1 MRTIGIDV
9 SKDALD
15 VALWDGTQQQL
26 EHARRPNARDDV
38 TAALAWIVDRAP
50 DLVVL
55 EATGPYHAPLLAA
68 LTAAAVP
75 VALVN
80 PAQIKA
86 ERAVRQGRHKT
97 DRADAALLARFAC
110 DHAADLRRYVVPP
123 AAQAQLR
130 AMMSY
135 RDGLVARQTEVRNQ
149 RAAADWQG
157 DARVASW
164 LDADLAALAAQL
176 RTVDAE
182 VARAMA
188 AFPEA
193 AVLLAMP
200 GVGVRVAAAVLAFLP
215 IGVWGDAKAAAA
227 CAGVHPRIEASGRRS
242 HSRLSKQGNARLRRY
257 LYMGA
262 LVAVRHDASLATKY
276 AGLCARGLPKPVAL
290 CAIMHTLLRRM
301 MGRLKRFYAG
311 LEPFQA

>member
-15 VALWDGTQQQL
+15 VALWDAAHDHV
-26 EHARRPNARDDV
+26 EHTRCPNAATDV
-38 TAALAWIVDRAP
+38 TAAVTGVRAHTP
-50 DLVVL
+50 DLVVV
-55 EATGPYHAPLLAA
+55 EATGPYHAPLVAA
-68 LTAAAVP
+68 LTAVAVP
-75 VALVN
+75 LALVN

-262 LVAVRHDASLATKY
+262 LVAVLHDPSLAAKY
-276 AGLCARGLPKPVAL
+276 AGFCTRLPKPAAL

-311 LEPFQA
+311 LEPLPA

>member
-9 SKDALD
+9 SKDTLD
-15 VALWDGTQQQL
+15 VALWDGAQQQL

-50 DLVVL
+50 DVVVL

-97 DRADAALLARFAC
+97 DRADAALLARFAV
-110 DHAADLRRYVVPP
+110 DHAPDLRRYVSPP
-123 AAQAQLR
+123 ATQARLR
-130 AMMSY
+130 ALVTY
-135 RDGLVARQTEVRNQ
+135 REGLVARRTALRNQ
-149 RAAADWQG
+149 RAAARWQG
-157 DARVASW
+157 DEQIGSW
-164 LDADLAALAAQL
+164 LEADLTALAAHL
-176 RTVDAE
+176 RTVDA
-182 VARAMA
+182 ALA
-188 AFPEA
+188 AALDTFPEA
-193 AVLLAMP
+193 PVLVAMP
-200 GVGVRVAAAVLAFLP
+200 GVGVHVAAAVLAFVP
-215 IGVWGDAKAAAA
+215 AAVWGDAKAAAA
-227 CAGVHPRIEASGRRS
+227 CAGVYPRIEASGRRT

-262 LVAVRHDASLATKY
+262 LVAVRHDPSLAAKY
-276 AGLCARGLPKPVAL
+276 AGFCTRLPKPAAL

-311 LEPFQA
+311 LEPLPA